1 MGFDV
6 YGLSP
11 KVNTEKPKS
20 VSKYEDDDG
29 WVKWQ
34 SMDKKDTEEYFQA
47 DQKYKSENPGIY
59 YRSNVWW
66 WRTLWDYTCEV
77 CYDILSE
84 DDINGGQFNDG
95 HILSKTKVNK
105 MVKAMKEA
113 ETDGFLNE
121 FESHIP
127 EDTSYPFSVPVAIE
141 FRKFLEQSGG
151 IEIK

>member
-11 KVNTEKPKS
+11 KINTKKPES
-20 VSKYEDDDG
+20 VSKYENNDG
-29 WVKWQ
+29 WVQWQ
-34 SMDKKDTEEYFQA
+34 SMDRKDTEEYFQA
-47 DQKYKSENPGIY
+47 DQKYKSDNPGIY
-59 YRSNVWW
+59 FRSNVWW

-95 HILSKTKVNK
+95 HKLSKTKVNK

-121 FESHIP
+121 FESNVP
-127 EDTSYPFSVPVAIE
+127 KETSYPFSVDVAIE
-141 FRKFLEQSGG
+141 FRKFLEESGG
-151 IEIK
+151 IEIC

>member
-11 KVNTEKPKS
+11 KVNTEKPES
-20 VSKYEDDDG
+20 VSKYEDNDG
-29 WVKWQ
+29 WVQWQ
-34 SMDKKDTEEYFQA
+34 SMNRKDTEEYFQA
-47 DQKYKSENPGIY
+47 DQKYKSDNPGIY
-59 YRSNVWW
+59 FRSNVWW

-95 HILSKTKVNK
+95 HKLSKTKVNK

-121 FESHIP
+121 FEANH
-127 EDTSYPFSVPVAIE
+127 EDSTYPFSVDVAID
-141 FRKFLEQSGG
+141 FRKFIEESGG
-151 IEIK
+151 IEIS